1 VSGNDTKERILA
13 AAERLIADRGFAAT
27 SLRTVT
33 AAAGVNLA
41 AVHYHFGT
49 KEALLQE
56 VFSRR
61 IGPVNQQRCER
72 LAALEVASG
81 GRPLAVEAV
90 LEAFL
95 APLIGLKHDL
105 EGEGMVWSRFIGRV
119 YAESPEVVEK
129 LVRNQFADIG
139 RRIVA
144 ALGRAL
150 PHLTPQEIF
159 ERLQFAIGMMTHTL
173 TDLHRI
179 SIPEEFRGEPHDAA
193 ETLRHMVIFLAAAFR
208 APASRNATRLAP
220 LPESK
225 AS

>member
-1 VSGNDTKERILA
+1 MSGNDTKERILA
-13 AAERLIADRGFAAT
+13 AAERLIAERGFAAT

-33 AAAGVNLA
+33 AAAEVNLA

-61 IGPVNQQRCER
+61 IKPVNQQRYER
-72 LAALEVASG
+72 LAALEAIG
-81 GRPLAVEAV
+81 GDEAPAVEDV

-95 APLIGLKHDL
+95 APVIELKRDL

-129 LVRNQFADIG
+129 LLQNQFVDIG
-139 RRIVA
+139 RHMVG
-144 ALGRAL
+144 ALSRAL
-150 PHLTPQEIF
+150 PHLTAREIF
-159 ERLQFAIGMMTHTL
+159 ERLQFTIGMMTHTL

-179 SIPEEFRGEPHDAA
+179 SVPEEFRDDPRDAD
-193 ETLRHMVIFLAAAFR
+193 ETLRHMVTFLAAGFR
-208 APASRNATRLAP
+208 APATRNGHVNVP
-220 LPESK
+220 VPESK

>member
-1 VSGNDTKERILA
+1 MAGNDTKERILA
-13 AAERLIADRGFAAT
+13 AAERLIAERGFAAT

-33 AAAGVNLA
+33 AVAGVNLA

-56 VFSRR
+56 VFRRR
-61 IGPVNQQRCER
+61 IAPVNEQRYER
-72 LAALEVASG
+72 LAALEAARDGALS
-81 GRPLAVEAV
+81 VEDV

-95 APLIGLKHDL
+95 APVVGLKHDL
-105 EGEGMVWSRFIGRV
+105 EGEGVVWSRFIGRV
-119 YAESPEVVEK
+119 YAESPDVVEK
-129 LVRNQFADIG
+129 LVSNQFADIG
-139 RRIVA
+139 RRVVA
-144 ALGRAL
+144 ALSRAL
-150 PHLTPQEIF
+150 PHLTAVEIF

-179 SIPEEFRGEPHDAA
+179 SMPEEFRGEQRDAE
-193 ETLRHMVIFLAAAFR
+193 ETLNHMVTFLAAAFR
-208 APASRNATRLAP
+208 APATRSAVEP

>member
-1 VSGNDTKERILA
+1 MAGIETKERILV

-61 IGPVNQQRCER
+61 IGPLNQQRFER
-72 LAALEVASG
+72 LAALEAATHG
-81 GRPLAVEAV
+81 GPLSVEEI
-90 LEAFL
+90 LDAFL
-95 APLIGLKHDL
+95 APIIALKHDL
-105 EGEGMVWSRFIGRV
+105 EGEGRVWSRFIGRV

-129 LVRNQFADIG
+129 LLRNQFTEIG
-139 RRIVA
+139 RRMVD
-144 ALGRAL
+144 ALGRTL
-150 PHLTPQEIF
+150 PHLSAQEIF
-159 ERLQFAIGMMTHTL
+159 ERLQFAIGVMTHTL

-179 SIPEEFRGEPHDAA
+179 SVPEEFLSPPRDA
-193 ETLRHMVIFLAAAFR
+193 EEMLHHMVTFLAAAFR
-208 APASRNATRLAP
+208 APATRNGVHATP
-220 LPESK
+220 QPESK

>member
-1 VSGNDTKERILA
+1 MSGADTKERILA
-13 AAERLIADRGFAAT
+13 AAERLIAERGFAAT

-61 IGPVNQQRCER
+61 IKPVNQQRYER
-72 LAALEVASG
+72 LAALEASAG
-81 GRPLAVEAV
+81 PLAVEDV

-95 APLIGLKHDL
+95 APVIELKRDL

-129 LVRNQFADIG
+129 LLRNQFTEIG
-139 RRIVA
+139 RRMVD
-144 ALGRAL
+144 ALGRTL
-150 PHLTPQEIF
+150 PHLSAQEIF
-159 ERLQFAIGMMTHTL
+159 ERLQFAIGVMTHTL

-179 SIPEEFRGEPHDAA
+179 SVPEEFLSPPRDA
-193 ETLRHMVIFLAAAFR
+193 EEMLHHMVTFLAAAFR
-208 APASRNATRLAP
+208 APATRNGVHATP
-220 LPESK
+220 QPESK